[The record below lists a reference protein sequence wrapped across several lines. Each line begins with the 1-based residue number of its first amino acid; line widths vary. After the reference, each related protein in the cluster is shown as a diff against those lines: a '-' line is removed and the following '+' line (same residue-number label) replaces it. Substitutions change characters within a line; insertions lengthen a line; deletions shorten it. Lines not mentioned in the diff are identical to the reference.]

1 MGGAHLCHNQ
11 PGWSEEYLSC
21 GRRLYRP
28 ATVTETQSVSETL
41 PWAPQSSHDRN
52 VKEGEVGGTARQNAK
67 QKRICA
73 LEEAP
78 ERVRR
83 RGGRLWRWRD
93 LFACLSPADS
103 FTATSRAPDLGRLP
117 LDESLGVWRE
127 VEGAGLCGKEEEEQE
142 ERQDEG
148 LLSMSEAPGGD
159 YGCCENARQSIRKAG
174 QEGGETWHVK
184 PCMLGA
190 APILPDRYPSFRRPP
205 LQTLG
210 LSANHCT
217 AGVAGASVCQYLV
230 LRGIG

>member
-28 ATVTETQSVSETL
+28 ARVTETQSVSETL
-41 PWAPQSSHDRN
+41 PWAPESWHDRN

-67 QKRICA
+67 QKRIFA

-83 RGGRLWRWRD
+83 RGGRLWGWRD

-127 VEGAGLCGKEEEEQE
+127 VEGAGLCGKEEEEEEE

-148 LLSMSEAPGGD
+148 LFSMSEAPGGD
-159 YGCCENARQSIRKAG
+159 FMGAVKMRDSLFEKPGRR
-174 QEGGETWHVK
+174 GET
-184 PCMLGA
+184 PGM
-190 APILPDRYPSFRRPP
+190 
-205 LQTLG
+205 
-210 LSANHCT
+210 
-217 AGVAGASVCQYLV
+217 
-230 LRGIG
+230 